1 VLGSPGKNLFVQK
14 SRNSSNSLARLLPTG
29 LSACSWGFDQ
39 GLPALMHS
47 ALSTVKNELEETIRN
62 GEDVVAADT
71 LTEALR
77 LLDETLKSQM
87 QTKTLSLQQ
96 LKATIRGIAKM
107 ESFSRELINSRVEVN
122 DLNRALS
129 SIILTLRDAL
139 NADRDVDA
147 VISTSEK
154 VAVATSM
161 VRELV
166 AARDHALEQALSLSI
181 GATRKNTKPQ
191 VTSSSSDLCVE
202 VSAEPVRQTS
212 AETDA
217 DADVKVGEGEHVR
230 SISLLSLNELPTAAD
245 SILARAS
252 TTTSAHAISLE
263 NTAVI
268 AKQQVPRVLDEIFT
282 AVREST
288 LAIGQ
293 QKAHD
298 FLQLVTRLDAAR
310 ESAEHEARAA
320 RAEVATM
327 RADVAVAWDA
337 LATPR
342 ATPTRGGVEQFAD
355 ELEAL
360 LKEKDASAVEAAK
373 AVEDRRRAL
382 VAVSRAEDDTRAHIH
397 AREEITTELRTLQ
410 DESVGL
416 RRHVRELADRNQ
428 KSRHQL
434 ANERFRCQQKE
445 DENKTTAAR
454 EEKERRRAEALQ
466 SEIQELRSGL
476 TRKMQEANRSATAV
490 KNVRAELE
498 RERSVAQLLRA
509 REEQLELKVC
519 ELADELARQ
528 DKMLAKSPNSSDKI
542 VTGFS
547 SSALHAPS
555 GLRELEILVQELAKE
570 ELRARRRAEE
580 AERTV
585 DELKADVEQL
595 NKKITSGVNS

>member
-1 VLGSPGKNLFVQK
+1 MQ
-14 SRNSSNSLARLLPTG
+14 
-29 LSACSWGFDQ
+29 
-39 GLPALMHS
+39 S

-62 GEDVVAADT
+62 GDDVVAADT

-77 LLDETLKSQM
+77 LLDETLTGQV
-87 QTKTLSLQQ
+87 QTKMLSLQQ
-96 LKATIRGIAKM
+96 LKATIRGIAKI
-107 ESFSRELINSRVEVN
+107 ESFSRELIDSQVTAN
-122 DLNRALS
+122 DLNKGLS

-166 AARDHALEQALSLSI
+166 AARDHALEQALSMNI
-181 GATRKNTKPQ
+181 GATSENAKLQ
-191 VTSSSSDLCVE
+191 VISSSDPCVDF
-202 VSAEPVRQTS
+202 SAEPVRQTR

-217 DADVKVGEGEHVR
+217 VADINVGEHVQ

-252 TTTSAHAISLE
+252 TTTSAHALSLE
-263 NTAVI
+263 NTDVV

-288 LAIGQ
+288 LDQ

-298 FLQLVTRLDAAR
+298 VLQLVSRLDAAR
-310 ESAEHEARAA
+310 ESAEHEARTA
-320 RAEVATM
+320 RAEVAAM
-327 RADVAVAWDA
+327 RSDVAVAWDA

-342 ATPTRGGVEQFAD
+342 ATPTRGGVDQFAD

-360 LKEKDASAVEAAK
+360 LKEKDASSVEAAK
-373 AVEDRRRAL
+373 ALEDRRRAL
-382 VAVSRAEDDTRAHIH
+382 VAVSRAEDDMRAHIH
-397 AREEITTELRTLQ
+397 AREKIITELRTLQ

-428 KSRHQL
+428 ESRHQL
-434 ANERFRCQQKE
+434 ANERSRVQRLK
-445 DENKTTAAR
+445 DENKTTVAR

-476 TRKMQEANRSATAV
+476 TRKMQEANRSAAAV

-498 RERSVAQLLRA
+498 RERGDVQLLRA

-528 DKMLAKSPNSSDKI
+528 DKMLANTPNSSNKI
-542 VTGFS
+542 TGFPAS
-547 SSALHAPS
+547 TLHTPN

-595 NKKITSGVNS
+595 NKKIASGINS

>member
-1 VLGSPGKNLFVQK
+1 MQ
-14 SRNSSNSLARLLPTG
+14 
-29 LSACSWGFDQ
+29 
-39 GLPALMHS
+39 S

-62 GEDVVAADT
+62 GDDVVAADT

-77 LLDETLKSQM
+77 LLDETLTGQV
-87 QTKTLSLQQ
+87 QTKMLSLQQ
-96 LKATIRGIAKM
+96 LKATIRGIAKI
-107 ESFSRELINSRVEVN
+107 ESFSRELIDSQVTAN
-122 DLNRALS
+122 DLNKGLS

-166 AARDHALEQALSLSI
+166 AARDHALEQALSMNI
-181 GATRKNTKPQ
+181 GATSENAKLQ
-191 VTSSSSDLCVE
+191 VISSSDPCVDF
-202 VSAEPVRQTS
+202 SAEPVRQTR

-217 DADVKVGEGEHVR
+217 VADINVGEHVQ

-252 TTTSAHAISLE
+252 TTTSAHALSLE
-263 NTAVI
+263 NTDVV
-268 AKQQVPRVLDEIFT
+268 AKQQVPRVLDDIFS

-288 LAIGQ
+288 LDQ

-298 FLQLVTRLDAAR
+298 VLQLVSRLDAAR
-310 ESAEHEARAA
+310 ESAEHEARTA
-320 RAEVATM
+320 RAEVAAM
-327 RADVAVAWDA
+327 RSDVAVAWDA

-360 LKEKDASAVEAAK
+360 LKEKDASSVEAAK
-373 AVEDRRRAL
+373 ALEDRRRAL
-382 VAVSRAEDDTRAHIH
+382 VAVSRAEDDMRAHIH
-397 AREEITTELRTLQ
+397 AREKIITELRTLQ

-428 KSRHQL
+428 ESRHQL
-434 ANERFRCQQKE
+434 ANERSRVQRLK
-445 DENKTTAAR
+445 DENKTTVAR

-476 TRKMQEANRSATAV
+476 TRKMQEANRSAAAV
-490 KNVRAELE
+490 KNVRAALE
-498 RERSVAQLLRA
+498 RERGDVQLLRA

-528 DKMLAKSPNSSDKI
+528 DKMLANTPNSSNKI
-542 VTGFS
+542 TGFPAS
-547 SSALHAPS
+547 TLHTPN

-595 NKKITSGVNS
+595 NKKIASGINS

>member
-1 VLGSPGKNLFVQK
+1 MQ
-14 SRNSSNSLARLLPTG
+14 
-29 LSACSWGFDQ
+29 
-39 GLPALMHS
+39 S

-62 GEDVVAADT
+62 GDDVVAADT

-77 LLDETLKSQM
+77 LLDETLTGQV
-87 QTKTLSLQQ
+87 QTKMLSLQQ
-96 LKATIRGIAKM
+96 LKATIRGIAKI
-107 ESFSRELINSRVEVN
+107 ESFSRELIDSQVTAN
-122 DLNRALS
+122 DLNKGLS

-166 AARDHALEQALSLSI
+166 AARDHALEQALSMNI
-181 GATRKNTKPQ
+181 GATSENAKLQ
-191 VTSSSSDLCVE
+191 VISSSDPCVDF
-202 VSAEPVRQTS
+202 SAEPVRQTR

-217 DADVKVGEGEHVR
+217 VADINVGEHVQ

-252 TTTSAHAISLE
+252 TTTSAHALSLE
-263 NTAVI
+263 NTDVV

-288 LAIGQ
+288 LDQ

-298 FLQLVTRLDAAR
+298 VLQLVSRLDAAR
-310 ESAEHEARAA
+310 ESAEHEARTA
-320 RAEVATM
+320 RAEVAAM
-327 RADVAVAWDA
+327 RSDVAVAWDA

-360 LKEKDASAVEAAK
+360 LKEKDASSVEAAK
-373 AVEDRRRAL
+373 ALEDRRRAL
-382 VAVSRAEDDTRAHIH
+382 VAVSRAEDDMRAHIH
-397 AREEITTELRTLQ
+397 AREKIITELRTHQ

-428 KSRHQL
+428 ESRHQL
-434 ANERFRCQQKE
+434 ANERSRVQRLK
-445 DENKTTAAR
+445 DENKTTVAR

-476 TRKMQEANRSATAV
+476 TRKMQEANRSAAAV

-498 RERSVAQLLRA
+498 RERGDVQLLRA

-528 DKMLAKSPNSSDKI
+528 DKMLANTPNSSNKI
-542 VTGFS
+542 TGFPAS
-547 SSALHAPS
+547 TLHTPN

-595 NKKITSGVNS
+595 NKKIASGINS

>member
-1 VLGSPGKNLFVQK
+1 MQ
-14 SRNSSNSLARLLPTG
+14 
-29 LSACSWGFDQ
+29 
-39 GLPALMHS
+39 S

-62 GEDVVAADT
+62 GDDVVAADT

-77 LLDETLKSQM
+77 LLDETLTGQV
-87 QTKTLSLQQ
+87 QTKMLSLQQ
-96 LKATIRGIAKM
+96 LKATIRGIAKI
-107 ESFSRELINSRVEVN
+107 ESFSRELIDSQVTAN
-122 DLNRALS
+122 DLNKGLS

-166 AARDHALEQALSLSI
+166 AARDHALEQALSMNI
-181 GATRKNTKPQ
+181 GATSENAKLQ
-191 VTSSSSDLCVE
+191 VISSSDPCVDF
-202 VSAEPVRQTS
+202 SAEPVRQTR

-217 DADVKVGEGEHVR
+217 VADINVGEHVQ

-252 TTTSAHAISLE
+252 TTTSAHALSLE
-263 NTAVI
+263 NTDVV

-288 LAIGQ
+288 LDQ

-298 FLQLVTRLDAAR
+298 VLQLVSRLDAAR
-310 ESAEHEARAA
+310 ESAEHEARTA
-320 RAEVATM
+320 RAEVAAM
-327 RADVAVAWDA
+327 RSDVAVAWDA

-360 LKEKDASAVEAAK
+360 LKEKDASSVEAAK
-373 AVEDRRRAL
+373 ALEDRRRAL
-382 VAVSRAEDDTRAHIH
+382 VAVSRAEDDMRAHIH
-397 AREEITTELRTLQ
+397 AREKIITELRTLH

-428 KSRHQL
+428 ESRHQL
-434 ANERFRCQQKE
+434 ANERSRVQRLK
-445 DENKTTAAR
+445 DENKTTVAR

-476 TRKMQEANRSATAV
+476 TRKMQEANRSAAAV

-498 RERSVAQLLRA
+498 RERGDVQLLRA

-528 DKMLAKSPNSSDKI
+528 DKMLANTPNSSNKI
-542 VTGFS
+542 TGFPAS
-547 SSALHAPS
+547 TLHTPN

-595 NKKITSGVNS
+595 NKKIASGINS

>member
-1 VLGSPGKNLFVQK
+1 MQ
-14 SRNSSNSLARLLPTG
+14 
-29 LSACSWGFDQ
+29 
-39 GLPALMHS
+39 S

-62 GEDVVAADT
+62 GDDVVAADT

-77 LLDETLKSQM
+77 LLDETLTGQV
-87 QTKTLSLQQ
+87 QTKMLSLQQ
-96 LKATIRGIAKM
+96 LKATIRGIAKI
-107 ESFSRELINSRVEVN
+107 ESFSRELIDSQVTAN
-122 DLNRALS
+122 DLNKGLS

-166 AARDHALEQALSLSI
+166 AARDHALEQALSMNI
-181 GATRKNTKPQ
+181 GATSENAKLQ
-191 VTSSSSDLCVE
+191 VISSSDPCVDF
-202 VSAEPVRQTS
+202 SAEPVRQTR

-217 DADVKVGEGEHVR
+217 VADINVGEHVQ

-252 TTTSAHAISLE
+252 TTTSAHALSLE
-263 NTAVI
+263 NTDVV

-310 ESAEHEARAA
+310 ESAEHEARTA
-320 RAEVATM
+320 RAEVAAM
-327 RADVAVAWDA
+327 RSDVAVAWDA

-360 LKEKDASAVEAAK
+360 LKEKDASSVEAAK
-373 AVEDRRRAL
+373 ALEDRRRAL
-382 VAVSRAEDDTRAHIH
+382 VAVSRAEDDMRAHIH
-397 AREEITTELRTLQ
+397 AREKIITELRTLQ

-428 KSRHQL
+428 ESRHQL
-434 ANERFRCQQKE
+434 ANERSRVQRLK
-445 DENKTTAAR
+445 DENKTTVAR

-476 TRKMQEANRSATAV
+476 TRKMQEANRSAAAV

-498 RERSVAQLLRA
+498 RERGDVQLLRA

-528 DKMLAKSPNSSDKI
+528 DKMLANTPNSSNKI
-542 VTGFS
+542 TGFPAS
-547 SSALHAPS
+547 TLHTPN

-595 NKKITSGVNS
+595 NKKIASGINS

>member
-1 VLGSPGKNLFVQK
+1 MQ
-14 SRNSSNSLARLLPTG
+14 
-29 LSACSWGFDQ
+29 
-39 GLPALMHS
+39 S

-62 GEDVVAADT
+62 GDDVVAADT

-77 LLDETLKSQM
+77 LLDETLTGQV
-87 QTKTLSLQQ
+87 QTKMLSLQQ
-96 LKATIRGIAKM
+96 LKATIRGIAKI
-107 ESFSRELINSRVEVN
+107 ESFSRELIDSQVTAN
-122 DLNRALS
+122 DLNKGLS

-166 AARDHALEQALSLSI
+166 AARDHALEQALSMNIS
-181 GATRKNTKPQ
+181 ATSENAKLQ
-191 VTSSSSDLCVE
+191 VISSSDPCVDF
-202 VSAEPVRQTS
+202 SAEPVRQTR

-217 DADVKVGEGEHVR
+217 VADINVGEHVQ

-252 TTTSAHAISLE
+252 TTTSAHALSLE
-263 NTAVI
+263 NTDVV

-288 LAIGQ
+288 LDQ

-298 FLQLVTRLDAAR
+298 VLQLVSRLDAAR
-310 ESAEHEARAA
+310 ESAEHEARTA
-320 RAEVATM
+320 RAEVAAM
-327 RADVAVAWDA
+327 RSDVAVAWDA

-360 LKEKDASAVEAAK
+360 LKEKDASSVEAAK
-373 AVEDRRRAL
+373 ALEDRRRAL
-382 VAVSRAEDDTRAHIH
+382 VAVSRAEDDMRAHIH
-397 AREEITTELRTLQ
+397 AREKIITELRTLQ

-428 KSRHQL
+428 ESRHQL
-434 ANERFRCQQKE
+434 ANERSRVQRLK
-445 DENKTTAAR
+445 DENKTTVAR

-476 TRKMQEANRSATAV
+476 TRKMQEANRSAAAV

-498 RERSVAQLLRA
+498 RERGDVQLLRA

-528 DKMLAKSPNSSDKI
+528 DKMLANTPNSSNKI
-542 VTGFS
+542 TGFPAS
-547 SSALHAPS
+547 TLHTPN

-595 NKKITSGVNS
+595 NKKIASGINS

>member
-1 VLGSPGKNLFVQK
+1 MQ
-14 SRNSSNSLARLLPTG
+14 
-29 LSACSWGFDQ
+29 
-39 GLPALMHS
+39 S

-62 GEDVVAADT
+62 GDDVVAADT

-77 LLDETLKSQM
+77 LLDETLTGQV
-87 QTKTLSLQQ
+87 QTKMLSLQQ
-96 LKATIRGIAKM
+96 LKATIRGIAKI
-107 ESFSRELINSRVEVN
+107 ESFSRELIDSQVTAN
-122 DLNRALS
+122 DLNKGLS
-129 SIILTLRDAL
+129 SIILTLRVAL

-166 AARDHALEQALSLSI
+166 AARDHALEQALSMNI
-181 GATRKNTKPQ
+181 GATSENAKLQ
-191 VTSSSSDLCVE
+191 VISSSDPCVDF
-202 VSAEPVRQTS
+202 SAEPVRQTR

-217 DADVKVGEGEHVR
+217 VADINVGEHVQ

-252 TTTSAHAISLE
+252 TTTSAHALSLE
-263 NTAVI
+263 NTDVV

-288 LAIGQ
+288 LDQ

-298 FLQLVTRLDAAR
+298 VLQLVSRLDAAR
-310 ESAEHEARAA
+310 ESAEHEARTA
-320 RAEVATM
+320 RAEVAAM
-327 RADVAVAWDA
+327 RSDVAVAWDA

-360 LKEKDASAVEAAK
+360 LKEKDASSVEAAK
-373 AVEDRRRAL
+373 ALEDRRRAL
-382 VAVSRAEDDTRAHIH
+382 VAVSRAEDDMRAHIH
-397 AREEITTELRTLQ
+397 AREKIITELRTLQ

-428 KSRHQL
+428 ESRHQL
-434 ANERFRCQQKE
+434 ANERSRVQRLK
-445 DENKTTAAR
+445 DENKTTVAR

-476 TRKMQEANRSATAV
+476 TRKMQEANRSAAAV

-498 RERSVAQLLRA
+498 RERGDVQLLRA

-528 DKMLAKSPNSSDKI
+528 DKMLANTPNSSNKI
-542 VTGFS
+542 TGFPAS
-547 SSALHAPS
+547 TLHTPN

-595 NKKITSGVNS
+595 NKKIASGINS

>member
-1 VLGSPGKNLFVQK
+1 MQ
-14 SRNSSNSLARLLPTG
+14 
-29 LSACSWGFDQ
+29 
-39 GLPALMHS
+39 S

-62 GEDVVAADT
+62 GDDVVAADT

-77 LLDETLKSQM
+77 LLDETLTGQV
-87 QTKTLSLQQ
+87 QTKMLSLQQ
-96 LKATIRGIAKM
+96 LKATIRGIAKI
-107 ESFSRELINSRVEVN
+107 ESFSRELIDSQVTAN
-122 DLNRALS
+122 DLNKGLS

-166 AARDHALEQALSLSI
+166 AARDHALEQALSMNI
-181 GATRKNTKPQ
+181 GATSENAKLQ
-191 VTSSSSDLCVE
+191 VISSSDPCVDF
-202 VSAEPVRQTS
+202 SAEPVRQTR

-217 DADVKVGEGEHVR
+217 VADINVGEHVQ
-230 SISLLSLNELPTAAD
+230 SISLLTLNELPTAAD

-252 TTTSAHAISLE
+252 TTTSAHALSLE
-263 NTAVI
+263 NTDVV

-288 LAIGQ
+288 LDQ

-298 FLQLVTRLDAAR
+298 VLQLVSRLDAAR
-310 ESAEHEARAA
+310 ESAEHEARTA
-320 RAEVATM
+320 RAEVAAM
-327 RADVAVAWDA
+327 RSDVAVAWDA

-360 LKEKDASAVEAAK
+360 LKEKDASSVEAAK
-373 AVEDRRRAL
+373 ALEDRRRAL
-382 VAVSRAEDDTRAHIH
+382 VAVSRAEDDMRAHIH
-397 AREEITTELRTLQ
+397 AREKIITELRTLQ

-428 KSRHQL
+428 ESRHQL
-434 ANERFRCQQKE
+434 ANERSRVQRLK
-445 DENKTTAAR
+445 DENKTTVAR

-476 TRKMQEANRSATAV
+476 TRKMQEANRSAAAV

-498 RERSVAQLLRA
+498 RERGDVQLLRA

-528 DKMLAKSPNSSDKI
+528 DKMLANTPNSSNKI
-542 VTGFS
+542 TGFPAS
-547 SSALHAPS
+547 TLHTPN

-595 NKKITSGVNS
+595 NKKIASGINS

>member
-1 VLGSPGKNLFVQK
+1 MQ
-14 SRNSSNSLARLLPTG
+14 
-29 LSACSWGFDQ
+29 
-39 GLPALMHS
+39 S

-62 GEDVVAADT
+62 GDDVVAADT

-77 LLDETLKSQM
+77 LLDETLTGQV
-87 QTKTLSLQQ
+87 QTKMLSLQQ
-96 LKATIRGIAKM
+96 LKATIRGIAKI
-107 ESFSRELINSRVEVN
+107 ESFSRELIDSQVTAN
-122 DLNRALS
+122 DLNKGLS

-166 AARDHALEQALSLSI
+166 AARDHALEQALSMNIS
-181 GATRKNTKPQ
+181 ATSENAKLQ
-191 VTSSSSDLCVE
+191 VISSSDPCVDF
-202 VSAEPVRQTS
+202 SAEPVRQTR

-217 DADVKVGEGEHVR
+217 VADINVGEHVQ

-252 TTTSAHAISLE
+252 TTTSAHALSLE
-263 NTAVI
+263 NTDVV

-288 LAIGQ
+288 LDQ

-298 FLQLVTRLDAAR
+298 VLQLVSRLDAAR
-310 ESAEHEARAA
+310 ESAEHEARTA
-320 RAEVATM
+320 RAEVAAM
-327 RADVAVAWDA
+327 RSDVAVAWDA

-360 LKEKDASAVEAAK
+360 LKEKDASSVEAAK
-373 AVEDRRRAL
+373 ALEDRRRAL
-382 VAVSRAEDDTRAHIH
+382 VAVSRAEDDMRAHIH
-397 AREEITTELRTLQ
+397 AREKIITELRTLH

-428 KSRHQL
+428 ESRHQL
-434 ANERFRCQQKE
+434 ANERSRVQRLK
-445 DENKTTAAR
+445 DENKTTVAR

-476 TRKMQEANRSATAV
+476 TRKMQEANRSAAAV

-498 RERSVAQLLRA
+498 RERGDVQLLRA

-528 DKMLAKSPNSSDKI
+528 DKMLANTPNSSNKI
-542 VTGFS
+542 TGFPAS
-547 SSALHAPS
+547 TLHTPN
-555 GLRELEILVQELAKE
+555 GLREL
-570 ELRARRRAEE
+570 
-580 AERTV
+580 
-585 DELKADVEQL
+585 
-595 NKKITSGVNS
+595 

>member
-1 VLGSPGKNLFVQK
+1 MQ
-14 SRNSSNSLARLLPTG
+14 
-29 LSACSWGFDQ
+29 
-39 GLPALMHS
+39 S
-47 ALSTVKNELEETIRN
+47 ALSTVTNELEETIRN
-62 GEDVVAADT
+62 GDDVVAADT

-77 LLDETLKSQM
+77 LLDETLTGQV
-87 QTKTLSLQQ
+87 QTKMLSLQQ
-96 LKATIRGIAKM
+96 LKATIRGIAKI
-107 ESFSRELINSRVEVN
+107 ESFSRELIDSQVTAN
-122 DLNRALS
+122 DLNKGLS

-166 AARDHALEQALSLSI
+166 AARDHALEQALSMNI
-181 GATRKNTKPQ
+181 GATSENAKLQ
-191 VTSSSSDLCVE
+191 VISSSDPCVDF
-202 VSAEPVRQTS
+202 SAEPVRQTR

-217 DADVKVGEGEHVR
+217 VADINVGEHVQ

-252 TTTSAHAISLE
+252 TTTSAHALSLE
-263 NTAVI
+263 NTDVV

-288 LAIGQ
+288 LDQ

-298 FLQLVTRLDAAR
+298 VLQLVSRLDAAR
-310 ESAEHEARAA
+310 ESAEHEARTA
-320 RAEVATM
+320 RAEVAAM
-327 RADVAVAWDA
+327 RSDVAVAWDA

-360 LKEKDASAVEAAK
+360 LKEKDASSVEAAK
-373 AVEDRRRAL
+373 ALEDRRRAL
-382 VAVSRAEDDTRAHIH
+382 VAVSRAEDDMRAHIH
-397 AREEITTELRTLQ
+397 AREKIITELRTLQ

-428 KSRHQL
+428 ESRHQL
-434 ANERFRCQQKE
+434 ANERSRVQRLK
-445 DENKTTAAR
+445 DENKTTVAR

-476 TRKMQEANRSATAV
+476 TRKMQEANRSAAAV

-498 RERSVAQLLRA
+498 RERGDVQLLRA

-528 DKMLAKSPNSSDKI
+528 DKMLANTPNSSNKI
-542 VTGFS
+542 TGFPAS
-547 SSALHAPS
+547 TLHTPN

-595 NKKITSGVNS
+595 NKKIASGINS

>member
-1 VLGSPGKNLFVQK
+1 MQ
-14 SRNSSNSLARLLPTG
+14 
-29 LSACSWGFDQ
+29 
-39 GLPALMHS
+39 S

-62 GEDVVAADT
+62 GDDVVAADT

-77 LLDETLKSQM
+77 LLDETLTGQV
-87 QTKTLSLQQ
+87 QTKMLSLQQ
-96 LKATIRGIAKM
+96 LKATIRGIAKI
-107 ESFSRELINSRVEVN
+107 ESFSRELIDSQVTAN
-122 DLNRALS
+122 DLNKGLS

-166 AARDHALEQALSLSI
+166 AARDHALEQALSMNI
-181 GATRKNTKPQ
+181 GATSENAKLQ
-191 VTSSSSDLCVE
+191 VISSSDPCVDF
-202 VSAEPVRQTS
+202 SAEPVRQTR

-217 DADVKVGEGEHVR
+217 VADINVGEHVQ

-252 TTTSAHAISLE
+252 TTTSAHALSLE
-263 NTAVI
+263 NTDVV

-288 LAIGQ
+288 LDQ

-298 FLQLVTRLDAAR
+298 VLQLVSRLDAAR
-310 ESAEHEARAA
+310 ESAEHEARTA
-320 RAEVATM
+320 RAEVAAM
-327 RADVAVAWDA
+327 RSDVAVAWDA

-360 LKEKDASAVEAAK
+360 LKEKDASSVEAAK
-373 AVEDRRRAL
+373 ALEDRRRAL
-382 VAVSRAEDDTRAHIH
+382 VAVSRAEDDMRAHIH
-397 AREEITTELRTLQ
+397 AREKIITELRTLQ

-428 KSRHQL
+428 ESRHQL
-434 ANERFRCQQKE
+434 ANERSRVQRLK
-445 DENKTTAAR
+445 DENKTTVAR

-476 TRKMQEANRSATAV
+476 TRKMQEANRSAAAV

-498 RERSVAQLLRA
+498 RERGDVQLLRA

-528 DKMLAKSPNSSDKI
+528 DKMLANTPNSSNKI
-542 VTGFS
+542 TGFPAS
-547 SSALHAPS
+547 TLHTPN

-595 NKKITSGVNS
+595 NKKIASGINS